1 MNLSLTKL
9 QSPGT
14 SKSIIFAFFSCAIT
28 FFILALQ
35 IDTIQAHANLLRS
48 QPGSNESVDV
58 APNRIIIWFTEPV
71 EPNFSTISVFNHRG
85 DSVDL
90 GKTVVDNNDP
100 TILSVEVIPLN
111 TGTYTVAWRNL
122 STIDGHIVRGSYV
135 FAVGETVRTETTSP
149 IMKEQPLFKSPFEPI
164 FKWIVLLASLSLVGG
179 ILFQVVVSKPIL
191 WRRDSNQIE
200 RQIAMQAEL
209 KSFHIIWLS
218 GALLLT
224 ASIGQLILQVM
235 SIMDI
240 PIQDMSLQVTLK
252 VCLETHWGQMLIIRT
267 GLLSL
272 TLLSLVYV
280 HRYLSL
286 NRMSPGEISS
296 VSYIVWAAVLIL
308 GCIMLST
315 FSMTSHGA
323 ATLSVRNGA
332 LVSDYIHLLA
342 AAFWIGS
349 LFHLV
354 CILPLIFKTVSITQ
368 RRNLLARLI
377 PRFSFIAISS
387 FFVLIITGLY
397 VGWSQIVVPMGIY
410 TPYGWTL
417 IAKIGVVLTIAI
429 IGAINLFTIKPRLQS
444 NDSSGNWLRRLILI
458 EVGLALVILCLVG
471 ILTSLQPGR
480 QVASQQAQEAQ
491 KQISR
496 QDTSEGL
503 DIAFRIEPGRVGVNN
518 IYISLTDQRKNLPE
532 NITDLELTLSYVDKD
547 IGSIT
552 ETMQKVDTGEY
563 ILKNQLISLIGTWQ
577 IETVVR
583 QSDNFDARTA
593 IRFQVNAP
601 LGNFEDFT
609 PSRELG
615 RLLWGIELILI
626 GFLFILT
633 GIPLGGWWKP
643 QGALIMGSGL
653 TAFILGIFLAVSTDF
668 FSSEPSTILIN
679 PFPPTNESL
688 TIGRQ
693 IYKLRCQSCHG
704 IEGLGDGPASYNLN
718 PRPADLSVHV
728 PLHPEATLFDFVKHG
743 IPGTAMLPLE
753 DELTD
758 DEIWHTIN
766 HVKTLEVTGNE
777 P

>member
-1 MNLSLTKL
+1 M
-9 QSPGT
+9 
-14 SKSIIFAFFSCAIT
+14 
-28 FFILALQ
+28 
-35 IDTIQAHANLLRS
+35 RS

-149 IMKEQPLFKSPFEPI
+149 IIKEQPLFKSPFEPI

-218 GALLLT
+218 GAVLLI

-308 GCIMLST
+308 GCIMLGT

-503 DIAFRIEPGRVGVNN
+503 DIAFRIEPGRVGVND

-728 PLHPEATLFDFVKHG
+728 PLHPEAALFDFVKHG

-766 HVKTLEVTGNE
+766 HVKTLGVTGNE

>member
-135 FAVGETVRTETTSP
+135 FGVGETVRTETTSP

-286 NRMSPGEISS
+286 NRMSPGETSS

-503 DIAFRIEPGRVGVNN
+503 DIAFRIEPGRVGVND

-766 HVKTLEVTGNE
+766 HVKTLGVTGNR

>member
-1 MNLSLTKL
+1 
-9 QSPGT
+9 
-14 SKSIIFAFFSCAIT
+14 
-28 FFILALQ
+28 
-35 IDTIQAHANLLRS
+35 
-48 QPGSNESVDV
+48 
-58 APNRIIIWFTEPV
+58 
-71 EPNFSTISVFNHRG
+71 
-85 DSVDL
+85 
-90 GKTVVDNNDP
+90 
-100 TILSVEVIPLN
+100 
-111 TGTYTVAWRNL
+111 
-122 STIDGHIVRGSYV
+122 
-135 FAVGETVRTETTSP
+135 
-149 IMKEQPLFKSPFEPI
+149 MKEQPLFKSPFEPI

-552 ETMQKVDTGEY
+552 ETVQKVDTGQY

-593 IRFQVNAP
+593 FRFQVNAP

-679 PFPPTNESL
+679 PFPPANESL

-766 HVKTLEVTGNE
+766 HVKTLGVTGNR

>member
-1 MNLSLTKL
+1 MNFSLTKL
-9 QSPGT
+9 QPPAT

-209 KSFHIIWLS
+209 KSFHIIWFS
-218 GALLLT
+218 GAVLLI

-308 GCIMLST
+308 GCIMLAT

-387 FFVLIITGLY
+387 FFILIITGLY

-679 PFPPTNESL
+679 PLPPTNESL

-728 PLHPEATLFDFVKHG
+728 PLHPEAALFDFVKHG

-766 HVKTLEVTGNE
+766 HVKTLGVTGNE

>member
-1 MNLSLTKL
+1 MNFWLTKL
-9 QSPGT
+9 RPPAP
-14 SKSIIFAFFSCAIT
+14 SKRIIFAFFSCALI

-35 IDTIQAHANLLRS
+35 IEPVQAHANLLRS

-71 EPNFSTISVFNHRG
+71 EPNFSTIRVFNHRG

-90 GKTVVDNNDP
+90 GKTVVDNNDT

-218 GALLLT
+218 GAVLLI

-235 SIMDI
+235 SITDI
-240 PIQDMSLQVTLK
+240 PIQDISLQVTLK

-308 GCIMLST
+308 GCIMLGT

-601 LGNFEDFT
+601 LGNFEDFS

-653 TAFILGIFLAVSTDF
+653 TVFILGIFLAVSTDF

-728 PLHPEATLFDFVKHG
+728 PLHPEAALFDFVKHG

-766 HVKTLEVTGNE
+766 HVKTLGVTGNR

>member
-1 MNLSLTKL
+1 MNFWLTKL
-9 QSPGT
+9 RPT
-14 SKSIIFAFFSCAIT
+14 APSKRIIFAFFSCALI

-35 IDTIQAHANLLRS
+35 IEPVQAHANLLRS
-48 QPGSNESVDV
+48 QPGSNESLDV
-58 APNRIIIWFTEPV
+58 APNRIIIWFTEPI
-71 EPNFSTISVFNHRG
+71 EPNFSTINVLNHRG
-85 DSVDL
+85 ESVDL
-90 GKTVVDNNDP
+90 GNSLVDNNDP
-100 TILSVEVIPLN
+100 TILSVEVNPLD

-135 FAVGETVRTETTSP
+135 FAVGETVRTENTSP
-149 IMKEQPLFKSPFEPI
+149 TMQAQPLFKSPLEPI
-164 FKWIVLLASLSLVGG
+164 LKWLALFGSLSLVGG
-179 ILFQVVVSKPIL
+179 ILFQVVVSKPTL
-191 WRRDSNQIE
+191 WKRNGNQIE
-200 RQIAMQAEL
+200 RQLAIQSEL
-209 KSFHIIWLS
+209 RSFHIMWLS
-218 GALLLT
+218 GAVLLI
-224 ASIGQLILQVM
+224 ASTGQLLLQVM

-240 PIQDMSLQVTLK
+240 PIHDMSLQITLK

-296 VSYIVWAAVLIL
+296 VSYITWAAVLIL
-308 GCIMLST
+308 GCIMLGT

-323 ATLSVRNGA
+323 ATLSVRNAA
-332 LVSDYIHLLA
+332 LISDYLHLLA

-349 LFHLV
+349 LFHIA
-354 CILPLIFKTVSITQ
+354 CILPLLFKTVSTTQ

-397 VGWSQIVVPMGIY
+397 GSWAQIVVPMGIY

-491 KQISR
+491 KQITL
-496 QDTSEGL
+496 QDASEGL
-503 DIAFRIEPGRVGVNN
+503 DIALRIEPGRVGVNN
-518 IYISLTDQRKNLPE
+518 IYISLTDQRNNLPK

-552 ETMQKVDTGEY
+552 ETVQKVDTGQY

-593 IRFQVNAP
+593 FRFQVNAP

-633 GIPLGGWWKP
+633 GIPIGGWWKP

-668 FSSEPSTILIN
+668 FSSEPSTVLIN

-728 PLHPEATLFDFVKHG
+728 PLHPEAALFDFVKHG

-766 HVKTLEVTGNE
+766 HVKTLGVTDNG

>member
-1 MNLSLTKL
+1 
-9 QSPGT
+9 
-14 SKSIIFAFFSCAIT
+14 
-28 FFILALQ
+28 
-35 IDTIQAHANLLRS
+35 
-48 QPGSNESVDV
+48 
-58 APNRIIIWFTEPV
+58 
-71 EPNFSTISVFNHRG
+71 
-85 DSVDL
+85 
-90 GKTVVDNNDP
+90 
-100 TILSVEVIPLN
+100 
-111 TGTYTVAWRNL
+111 
-122 STIDGHIVRGSYV
+122 
-135 FAVGETVRTETTSP
+135 
-149 IMKEQPLFKSPFEPI
+149 
-164 FKWIVLLASLSLVGG
+164 
-179 ILFQVVVSKPIL
+179 
-191 WRRDSNQIE
+191 
-200 RQIAMQAEL
+200 
-209 KSFHIIWLS
+209 
-218 GALLLT
+218 
-224 ASIGQLILQVM
+224 
-235 SIMDI
+235 
-240 PIQDMSLQVTLK
+240 
-252 VCLETHWGQMLIIRT
+252 
-267 GLLSL
+267 
-272 TLLSLVYV
+272 
-280 HRYLSL
+280 
-286 NRMSPGEISS
+286 
-296 VSYIVWAAVLIL
+296 
-308 GCIMLST
+308 
-315 FSMTSHGA
+315 
-323 ATLSVRNGA
+323 
-332 LVSDYIHLLA
+332 
-342 AAFWIGS
+342 
-349 LFHLV
+349 
-354 CILPLIFKTVSITQ
+354 
-368 RRNLLARLI
+368 
-377 PRFSFIAISS
+377 
-387 FFVLIITGLY
+387 
-397 VGWSQIVVPMGIY
+397 
-410 TPYGWTL
+410 
-417 IAKIGVVLTIAI
+417 IAI

-491 KQISR
+491 KQITL
-496 QDTSEGL
+496 QDASEGL
-503 DIAFRIEPGRVGVNN
+503 DIALRIEPGRVGVNN
-518 IYISLTDQRKNLPE
+518 IYISLTDQRNNLPK

-552 ETMQKVDTGEY
+552 ETVQKVDTGQY

-593 IRFQVNAP
+593 FRFQVNAP

-668 FSSEPSTILIN
+668 FSSEPSTVLIN

-728 PLHPEATLFDFVKHG
+728 PLHPEAALFDFVKHG

-766 HVKTLEVTGNE
+766 HVKTLGVTGNR

>member
-1 MNLSLTKL
+1 M
-9 QSPGT
+9 
-14 SKSIIFAFFSCAIT
+14 
-28 FFILALQ
+28 
-35 IDTIQAHANLLRS
+35 
-48 QPGSNESVDV
+48 
-58 APNRIIIWFTEPV
+58 
-71 EPNFSTISVFNHRG
+71 
-85 DSVDL
+85 DL

-218 GALLLT
+218 GALLLI

-286 NRMSPGEISS
+286 NRMVPGEISS

-308 GCIMLST
+308 GCIMLGT

-387 FFVLIITGLY
+387 FFILIITGLY

-552 ETMQKVDTGEY
+552 ETMQKIDTGEY
-563 ILKNQLISLIGTWQ
+563 ILKNQLISLVGTWQ
-577 IETVVR
+577 IEIVVR

-593 IRFQVNAP
+593 IRFQVNAT

-668 FSSEPSTILIN
+668 FNSEPSTILIN
-679 PFPPTNESL
+679 SFPPTNESL
-688 TIGRQ
+688 IIGRQ
-693 IYKLRCQSCHG
+693 IYKLKCQSCHG

-728 PLHPEATLFDFVKHG
+728 PLHPEAALFDFVKHG

-766 HVKTLEVTGNE
+766 HVKTLGVTGNK

>member
-1 MNLSLTKL
+1 MNFSLTKL
-9 QSPGT
+9 QPPAT
-14 SKSIIFAFFSCAIT
+14 SKSIIFALFSCAIT

-200 RQIAMQAEL
+200 RQIAIQAEL

-218 GALLLT
+218 GAVLII

-240 PIQDMSLQVTLK
+240 PIQDMSLQVTLR

-308 GCIMLST
+308 GCIMLGT

-429 IGAINLFTIKPRLQS
+429 IGAINLLTIKPRLRS

-593 IRFQVNAP
+593 IRFQVDAP

-643 QGALIMGSGL
+643 QGVLIMGSGL

-728 PLHPEATLFDFVKHG
+728 PLHPEAALFDFVKHG

-766 HVKTLEVTGNE
+766 HVKTLGVTGNE

>member
-1 MNLSLTKL
+1 
-9 QSPGT
+9 
-14 SKSIIFAFFSCAIT
+14 
-28 FFILALQ
+28 
-35 IDTIQAHANLLRS
+35 LRS

-218 GALLLT
+218 GAVLLI

-308 GCIMLST
+308 GCIMLGT

-679 PFPPTNESL
+679 SFPPTNESL

-728 PLHPEATLFDFVKHG
+728 PLHPEAALFDFVKHG

-766 HVKTLEVTGNE
+766 HVKTLGVTGNE